1 MEPGRLWDAPPIIMK
16 KKITPNIPCF
26 EPVGHL
32 YHTNDGTCLDSVTTI
47 LKAELGLYQFSSQN
61 AANRG
66 TRVHKACQYL
76 DEKDLDRSSLDSEVG
91 PYVDQ
96 YEMAIAH
103 HGIKVHKNELCRY
116 SPKYMYAGTIDK
128 IVTIGGENGVLDLKT
143 GSLEKWHKWQV
154 APYFDMVKDEF
165 AAYGLPL
172 TRRWGLILTPTSYR
186 LVEHTG
192 PRDMLEFLT
201 FLAAH
206 NLKINNGYRKRKAE
220 QN

>member
-1 MEPGRLWDAPPIIMK
+1 MAK
-16 KKITPNIPCF
+16 KTKKFTPNVPHF

-32 YHTNDGTCLDSVTTI
+32 YHTDDGTCLDSVTTI

-76 DEKDLDRSSLDSEVG
+76 DEKDLDRSSLDAEIM
-91 PYVDQ
+91 PYVEQ
-96 YEMAIAH
+96 YAKALAF
-103 HGIKVHKNELCRY
+103 HGIKVHRNELIRFSPRY
-116 SPKYMYAGTIDK
+116 MVAGTVDK
-128 IVTIGGENGVLDLKT
+128 IVTIGADNGVLDLKT
-143 GSLEKWHKWQV
+143 GSEEKWHKWQT
-154 APYFDMVKDEF
+154 APYFEMVEEEF
-165 AAYGLPL
+165 KAYGLPL
-172 TRRWGLILTPTSYR
+172 TKRWGLILRPDSFR

-192 PRDMLEFLT
+192 RRDMVEFLT

-206 NLKINNGYRKRKAE
+206 NLKINAGYRKRKAE